1 MFDLMNTM
9 NIPKGRNC
17 LPLTREVARHS
28 RVEGRE
34 KPPNKAVFNYPSV
47 AFGDSS
53 PDKGSRCSFKYIM
66 NIYSLE
72 NTVNAYPRILFDLV
86 QEHFKGFDMLVE

>member
-1 MFDLMNTM
+1 MNTL
-9 NIPKGRNC
+9 NSPKSRNC

-53 PDKGSRCSFKYIM
+53 PDKGSRRSLLYKM

-72 NTVNAYPRILFDLV
+72 NTVNANSRILFDLMK
-86 QEHFKGFDMLVE
+86 EHFKGFDMLVK

>member
-34 KPPNKAVFNYPSV
+34 KPPNIAVFNYPSV

-72 NTVNAYPRILFDLV
+72 NTMNADSCILFYLV
-86 QEHFKGFDMLVE
+86 QEHFKGFDMLVK